1 VSYNQGLHN
10 LVSKLSTTLQVWVYK
25 LIFKSKFYLKFVSTR
40 NQIAQESNNI
50 HWFLWHAIFPI
61 KRSFHTL
68 PFLTKII
75 SIDMQMSHFFM
86 VKVFFFFFFFRLYM
100 MSHHLKISNDMA
112 TYSLYDNIYITK
124 YMKSNVYHE
133 MDSISFKMER
143 KSLYISF
150 LFKLVF
156 NVIIKKYDHFH

>member
-1 VSYNQGLHN
+1 
-10 LVSKLSTTLQVWVYK
+10 
-25 LIFKSKFYLKFVSTR
+25 
-40 NQIAQESNNI
+40 
-50 HWFLWHAIFPI
+50 
-61 KRSFHTL
+61 
-68 PFLTKII
+68 
-75 SIDMQMSHFFM
+75 M
-86 VKVFFFFFFFRLYM
+86 VKFFFFFFFFRLYM